1 MSSPPPPTPPSTR
14 PPRPAVPFRCPIC
27 RSQVYVELGHSKN
40 GRPIF
45 ECGGCS
51 VLFRDP
57 ERFTRFDPFAARIEA
72 PDLTRNWKS

>member
-1 MSSPPPPTPPSTR
+1 MELG
-14 PPRPAVPFRCPIC
+14 
-27 RSQVYVELGHSKN
+27 RSQN

-57 ERFTRFDPFAARIEA
+57 EAFTRFDPHAARVEA
-72 PDLTRNWKS
+72 PDFKKGWR